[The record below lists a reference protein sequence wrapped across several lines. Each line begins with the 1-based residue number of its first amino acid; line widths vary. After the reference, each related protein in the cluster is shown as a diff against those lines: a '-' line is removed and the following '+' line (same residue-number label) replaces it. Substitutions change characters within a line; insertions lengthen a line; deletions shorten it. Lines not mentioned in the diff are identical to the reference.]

1 MRMTGLGLIP
11 RYEVRYRV
19 RAITAEQVHS
29 WPCHDLESASRHH
42 DDIAGFEGVTA
53 TRIHVV
59 WVDEDEAQLPPGYN
73 VDHVQGDSED
83 WYYITPGT
91 LWRPESAF
99 CADDEQTMKTRAD
112 AVRAAWAHY
121 RSDYRSP
128 R

>member
-1 MRMTGLGLIP
+1 MTGPGLIP

-29 WPCHDLESASRHH
+29 WPCHDLESAVRHR
-42 DDIAGFEGVTA
+42 DDIAGFEGVTD
-53 TRIHVV
+53 TRIHAV
-59 WVDEDEAQLPPGYN
+59 WVDEDETQLPPGYEVN
-73 VDHVQGDSED
+73 HMIDNSED
-83 WYYITPGT
+83 WYYVTPGT
-91 LWRPESAF
+91 LWRPQNAFSA
-99 CADDEQTMKTRAD
+99 DSGEIMKTRAD